1 LLDKAHANDG
11 GASTINKL
19 ADEGGFVHG

>member
-11 GASTINKL
+11 GASVEDEL

>member
-1 LLDKAHANDG
+1 LLDKAHAHDG
-11 GASTINKL
+11 GASVEDEL